1 LENGALVRASLVFG
15 LSRSTNREVSCTAF
29 GLMFLVAFPAR
40 SDTHDRQG
48 VVLDA
53 AEHSA
58 SVGKELIAEKGE
70 HHQNHQRVTLE
81 RPGKSCPTAGG

>member
-1 LENGALVRASLVFG
+1 ML
-15 LSRSTNREVSCTAF
+15 
-29 GLMFLVAFPAR
+29 LVAFPAR
-40 SDTHDRQG
+40 SDTDDRQG